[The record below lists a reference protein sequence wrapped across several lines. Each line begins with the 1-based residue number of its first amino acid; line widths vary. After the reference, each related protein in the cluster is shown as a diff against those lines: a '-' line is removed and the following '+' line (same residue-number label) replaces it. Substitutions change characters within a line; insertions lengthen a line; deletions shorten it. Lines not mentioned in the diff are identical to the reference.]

1 MAGDADS
8 NSSPDLLLEVR
19 RVSPGDTLRL
29 CTCGASAS
37 LPDCPA
43 DCRNGLTL
51 HATRERLLLLCRCG
65 RSADLPYCDGS
76 HAPSASGLKARWRR
90 FRG

>member
-1 MAGDADS
+1 MSRRLPQRPDA
-8 NSSPDLLLEVR
+8 
-19 RVSPGDTLRL
+19 
-29 CTCGASAS
+29 
-37 LPDCPA
+37 
-43 DCRNGLTL
+43 

>member
-1 MAGDADS
+1 M
-8 NSSPDLLLEVR
+8 
-19 RVSPGDTLRL
+19 
-29 CTCGASAS
+29 
-37 LPDCPA
+37 
-43 DCRNGLTL
+43 TL

-76 HAPSASGLKARWRR
+76 HAPSASGLTGKWRR

>member
-1 MAGDADS
+1 MAGDDASD
-8 NSSPDLLLEVR
+8 SSPEFLPEVR

-29 CTCGASAS
+29 CTCGASPS

-76 HAPSASGLKARWRR
+76 HAPSASGLKGKWRR